1 VSRSSSCP
9 TDRGRA
15 PISGARDTKAQIWAE
30 LDELGEPKVREL
42 LATKQWG
49 DVGDKRALV
58 VLWLDFK
65 ERSRRDAAEAAA
77 NRKARLALII
87 SAISAM
93 IAVVALIK

>member
-1 VSRSSSCP
+1 MSRSSSCP
-9 TDRGRA
+9 TDRGCA
-15 PISGARDTKAQIWAE
+15 PISGARDTKAQLWAE

-42 LATKQWG
+42 CEKQWG
-49 DVGDKRALV
+49 DVGDKRALG

-65 ERSRRDAAEAAA
+65 ERSRRDEAEAAA